1 MLHEL
6 SHLPVVVDPSHAT
19 GLARLVTP
27 MALAATAASADG
39 IMVEVHNDPIHALCD
54 GAQFLAKFKRLYAA
68 ANGSGE
74 VALRGVRAQGNMLL
88 VKLAGVEDMDAARA
102 QVGKTY
108 YFAKADAKLPEGR
121 YFIDD
126 LIGCTVLHAD
136 DGRTLGIVAKVDHP
150 GVQDIYIVRD
160 AAGEEHWIPAVP
172 EFVVD
177 VDIAARTVKMRPIA
191 GMFDEPV
198 NGDEE

>member
-1 MLHEL
+1 
-6 SHLPVVVDPSHAT
+6 
-19 GLARLVTP
+19 
-27 MALAATAASADG
+27 
-39 IMVEVHNDPIHALCD
+39 
-54 GAQFLAKFKRLYAA
+54 
-68 ANGSGE
+68 
-74 VALRGVRAQGNMLL
+74 
-88 VKLAGVEDMDAARA
+88 MDAARA

-108 YFAKADAKLPEGR
+108 YFAKADVKLPEGR

-136 DGRTLGIVAKVDHP
+136 DGRTLGIIAKVDHP

>member
-1 MLHEL
+1 MQNY
-6 SHLPVVVDPSHAT
+6 LPACKIVSTHGVR
-19 GLARLVTP
+19 GE
-27 MALAATAASADG
+27 MKAL
-39 IMVEVHNDPIHALCD
+39 PLCD

-88 VKLAGVEDMDAARA
+88 V
-102 QVGKTY
+102 KTY

>member
-1 MLHEL
+1 MPDGPVTLGRPDRSGDRGGAL
-6 SHLPVVVDPSHAT
+6 SG
-19 GLARLVTP
+19 GLGGDHRCV
-27 MALAATAASADG
+27 G
-39 IMVEVHNDPIHALCD
+39 
-54 GAQFLAKFKRLYAA
+54 
-68 ANGSGE
+68 NGSLG
-74 VALRGVRAQGNMLL
+74 
-88 VKLAGVEDMDAARA
+88 AG
-102 QVGKTY
+102 
-108 YFAKADAKLPEGR
+108 
-121 YFIDD
+121 
-126 LIGCTVLHAD
+126 
-136 DGRTLGIVAKVDHP
+136 VDHP

>member
-1 MLHEL
+1 MQNY
-6 SHLPVVVDPSHAT
+6 LPACKIVSTHGVR
-19 GLARLVTP
+19 GE
-27 MALAATAASADG
+27 MKAL
-39 IMVEVHNDPIHALCD
+39 PLCD

-160 AAGEEHWIPAVP
+160 AAGKGKQLPLLYAYFLRA
-172 EFVVD
+172 EFQCQDSVLMEQLQAQLVK
-177 VDIAARTVKMRPIA
+177 ALLHMSLRTPSQPKFSQM
-191 GMFDEPV
+191 ECQKK
-198 NGDEE
+198 

>member
-1 MLHEL
+1 MRCTL
-6 SHLPVVVDPSHAT
+6 
-19 GLARLVTP
+19 
-27 MALAATAASADG
+27 
-39 IMVEVHNDPIHALCD
+39 IHIKEISL
-54 GAQFLAKFKRLYAA
+54 
-68 ANGSGE
+68 
-74 VALRGVRAQGNMLL
+74 
-88 VKLAGVEDMDAARA
+88 
-102 QVGKTY
+102 
-108 YFAKADAKLPEGR
+108 
-121 YFIDD
+121 
-126 LIGCTVLHAD
+126 
-136 DGRTLGIVAKVDHP
+136 LGIVAKVDHP